1 MLLRRRN
8 AAMLRD
14 LQRISLDFASRSVD
28 SLSLLQGFS
37 RREFTLRT
45 EWAQSVQRVID
56 SWFFGFGSP
65 AVAGFLESY
74 SQDSNGTTV
83 DTSMHRNILSQIPD
97 FARVIQTCPLRDVR
111 DFCQTI
117 IEDLKKKKHFI
128 FEIPFQL
135 SPSYSFSMDDL
146 PHLRLIFDEPYDDDP
161 MFSTY
166 VLFCEYWYRW
176 GRLDNF
182 IQILG
187 CHPEF
192 LEPFIKVHQCL
203 FTGDLSLPYPVRYY
217 LAVLPFSVIPIRAP
231 DNALRGNFDAD
242 SCYICVW
249 FTSYGE
255 RHLLSMAGR
264 IGDDSRHKDLRDEA
278 AAELRC
284 PQLVCLFVRYF
295 LQAGGEGSWLE
306 GLSHAPSRWF
316 QLKQLNHNLA
326 HSPWKIT
333 ADDIYQLTRGD
344 EAVGRVEKLSLSEL
358 MHAVA
363 IMTHVHAL
371 ACFVFGAAV
380 RPELEHICPSPYQP
394 CVYSA
399 ATGAAVTGRACA
411 SPIVGLGDKTV
422 MWMNEQH
429 YKDRQAKAS
438 EHLFKLLQS
447 EPDEWDGRGDDEVVA
462 EIFQSYAKST
472 AELNLA
478 AGCEKVVASDNF
490 TLEEHPVVAKFLPYP
505 GSSFVD
511 YLGPPFLL
519 SEFSW
524 MEEGCPLVD
533 HLASSLG
540 SLFDEAF
547 QNAFELTYN
556 TLNEYNDVNTSSL
569 RHTLWFF
576 VQSVFGACHEDL
588 RYERVLKLLSVEQRC
603 FLKACA
609 TRPFDLIAYHP
620 TAGREVFT
628 ALSPPEV
635 VHVMIMLMEAR
646 KQACLSYALRAIS
659 QCQTRR

>member
-1 MLLRRRN
+1 MVTFDSRRKHPRNCNCRRN
-8 AAMLRD
+8 TAMLRD

-37 RREFTLRT
+37 HREFTLRT

-83 DTSMHRNILSQIPD
+83 DTSMHHNILSLIPD

-128 FEIPFQL
+128 FEIPLQL

-146 PHLRLIFDEPYDDDP
+146 PHLRVIFEEPYDDDP

-217 LAVLPFSVIPIRAP
+217 LAIL
-231 DNALRGNFDAD
+231 
-242 SCYICVW
+242 
-249 FTSYGE
+249 
-255 RHLLSMAGR
+255 
-264 IGDDSRHKDLRDEA
+264 A

-295 LQAGGEGSWLE
+295 LQAGGECTWLGS
-306 GLSHAPSRWF
+306 LSQAPSRWF
-316 QLKQLNHNLA
+316 QLKHLNHNLA

-344 EAVGRVEKLSLSEL
+344 EAVGRGEKLSLSEL

-363 IMTHVHAL
+363 IVTHVHAL

-380 RPELEHICPSPYQP
+380 RPELEHTCPSPYQP
-394 CVYSA
+394 CVYTT
-399 ATGAAVTGRACA
+399 ATTAAVADPA
-411 SPIVGLGDKTV
+411 SALPLVGPGDKTFIL
-422 MWMNEQH
+422 MNEQH
-429 YKDRQAKAS
+429 YKDCQAKAS
-438 EHLFKLLQS
+438 DHLVKLLQS
-447 EPDEWDGRGDDEVVA
+447 EPDEWDGHGDEEVVA

-478 AGCEKVVASDNF
+478 AVCEKVVASDSF
-490 TLEEHPVVAKFLPYP
+490 TLEEHPVVTKFLPFP

-511 YLGPPFLL
+511 YFGPPFLL

-540 SLFDEAF
+540 SLLDETF

-556 TLNEYNDVNTSSL
+556 TLNEYTDVNTSSL

-588 RYERVLKLLSVEQRC
+588 RYEHVLKLLSLEQRC
-603 FLKACA
+603 FLKVCA
-609 TRPFDLIAYHP
+609 TRPSDLIAYRP
-620 TAGREVFT
+620 TTGRGIFA
-628 ALSPPEV
+628 ALSAPEV
-635 VHVMIMLMEAR
+635 IHVMILIMEAR

>member
-1 MLLRRRN
+1 
-8 AAMLRD
+8 MLRD

-37 RREFTLRT
+37 HREFTLRT

-83 DTSMHRNILSQIPD
+83 DTSMHHNILSLIPD

-128 FEIPFQL
+128 FEIPLQL

-146 PHLRLIFDEPYDDDP
+146 PHLRVIFEEPYDDDP

-217 LAVLPFSVIPIRAP
+217 LAIL
-231 DNALRGNFDAD
+231 
-242 SCYICVW
+242 
-249 FTSYGE
+249 
-255 RHLLSMAGR
+255 
-264 IGDDSRHKDLRDEA
+264 A

-295 LQAGGEGSWLE
+295 LQAGGECTWLE
-306 GLSHAPSRWF
+306 SLSQAPSRWF
-316 QLKQLNHNLA
+316 QLKHLNHNLA

-344 EAVGRVEKLSLSEL
+344 EAVGRGEKLSLSEL

-363 IMTHVHAL
+363 IVTHVHAL

-394 CVYSA
+394 CVYTT
-399 ATGAAVTGRACA
+399 ATTAAVADPA
-411 SPIVGLGDKTV
+411 SAFPIVGPGDKT
-422 MWMNEQH
+422 
-429 YKDRQAKAS
+429 
-438 EHLFKLLQS
+438 
-447 EPDEWDGRGDDEVVA
+447 
-462 EIFQSYAKST
+462 
-472 AELNLA
+472 
-478 AGCEKVVASDNF
+478 
-490 TLEEHPVVAKFLPYP
+490 
-505 GSSFVD
+505 FVR
-511 YLGPPFLL
+511 
-519 SEFSW
+519 
-524 MEEGCPLVD
+524 
-533 HLASSLG
+533 SSLPFPLPFHTPYNAVEG
-540 SLFDEAF
+540 SP
-547 QNAFELTYN
+547 
-556 TLNEYNDVNTSSL
+556 
-569 RHTLWFF
+569 F
-576 VQSVFGACHEDL
+576 VES
-588 RYERVLKLLSVEQRC
+588 RC
-603 FLKACA
+603 
-609 TRPFDLIAYHP
+609 
-620 TAGREVFT
+620 
-628 ALSPPEV
+628 
-635 VHVMIMLMEAR
+635 
-646 KQACLSYALRAIS
+646 
-659 QCQTRR
+659 